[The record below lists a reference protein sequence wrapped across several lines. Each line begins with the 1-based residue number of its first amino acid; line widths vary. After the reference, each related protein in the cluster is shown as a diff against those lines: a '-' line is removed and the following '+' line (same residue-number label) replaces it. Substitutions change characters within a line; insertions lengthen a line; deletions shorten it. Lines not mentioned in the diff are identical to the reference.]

1 MEEQE
6 PNNLLA
12 KLRQDYPDL
21 RFLMGKKFTFR
32 PPRTIIAPD
41 FAQISQNS
49 VADQNETCSTIE
61 QKFYSL
67 SLLHE
72 LGHAV
77 LGHRDFATDIERIK
91 MERAAWEQ
99 AREFC
104 KYYGVEYDEDFVE
117 EELDSYRDWLHQRSK
132 CSQCAQTRFQGA
144 DGEYHCPFC
153 DSL

>member
-1 MEEQE
+1 MSEVSED
-6 PNNLLA
+6 LH
-12 KLRQDYPDL
+12 KLIVQLKMDYPKI
-21 RFLMGKKFTFR
+21 RFRLGKKFAFR
-32 PPRTIIAPD
+32 PPRTIF
-41 FAQISQNS
+41 FAEGQ
-49 VADQNETCSTIE
+49 ELE
-61 QKFYSL
+61 
-67 SLLHE
+67 LLHE
-72 LGHAV
+72 LGHAR
-77 LGHRDFATDIERIK
+77 LEHDFYTTDIERLR

-144 DGEYHCPFC
+144 GGEYHCPFC